1 MESSSINRNLE
12 NDPQVSNLVVSLFDK
27 YVVQPTAHLPITSRL
42 RKQLHDHFKMP
53 DSEPET
59 DGQHKLLEEEPRK
72 YSSHL
77 HNFFV
82 DLHSQLNSKYGESNF
97 KLRQY
102 FRNLLVQMQAE
113 LEYPPGR
120 LDELFG
126 YAKTK
131 SKLSLKRMLEQHQ
144 LPIELIELLQTD
156 WKQSIRTHQ
165 NHLAEERACRMVDES
180 SRGKRLDLR
189 ILVSNLFAGAFI
201 LAIVAGA
208 APQLGQLGYIFLA
221 PFLVFGMLCTY
232 LWVLKDGRLLA
243 AFLTGLFT
251 LSLTA
256 LGMIG
261 LSGSTH
267 DLLQPAFVAAG
278 CGLGGLLGLYSG
290 WWEWR
295 LQMDQIL
302 LDEIF
307 ELKDQLLEQE
317 LLHPKDLA
325 SFGTEKVMV
334 ILEVSRKSLIRE
346 MNLSLQELDKL
357 GFLQED
363 DFENLFETKKRIHK
377 LKHRVDLLQAVYED
391 LKIIMIRMQE
401 RVEILKALEV
411 AAFNPYPLHLEDEHQ
426 EANHQ
431 IAIQI
436 QDLFL
441 TELENIQA
449 NIRYIIQNPAT
460 K

>member
-1 MESSSINRNLE
+1 MKDSSVIQNPE
-12 NDPQVSNLVVSLFDK
+12 DDPQVSYLVLRLFDK
-27 YVVQPTAHLPITSRL
+27 YVVQPTAHLPITSKL
-42 RKQLHDHFKMP
+42 RKQLHEHFEMP
-53 DSEPET
+53 DSELKT

-72 YSSHL
+72 YSTHI

-82 DLHSQLNSKYGESNF
+82 DLHSQLHGKYGKSNRKLKTYF
-97 KLRQY
+97 K
-102 FRNLLVQMQAE
+102 NLLVQMKAE

-126 YAKTK
+126 DSKAKA
-131 SKLSLKRMLEQHQ
+131 KLSIKRMLEQHQ
-144 LPIELIELLQTD
+144 LPVELIELLQTD
-156 WKQSIRTHQ
+156 WKRNLRSYHTVI
-165 NHLAEERACRMVDES
+165 AEEHACQMVDEK

-201 LAIVAGA
+201 LALVAGA
-208 APQLGQLGYIFLA
+208 APQLGKLGYLLLS
-221 PFLVFGMLCTY
+221 PFLIFGLLCAY

-251 LSLTA
+251 LSLAA
-256 LGMIG
+256 LGLLG

-295 LQMDQIL
+295 LQMDKIL

-307 ELKDQLLEQE
+307 DIKDQLLEHE
-317 LLHPKDLA
+317 LLHPRDLA
-325 SFGTEKVMV
+325 TFGTDKVMV
-334 ILEVSRKSLIRE
+334 VLDESRKSLVRE
-346 MNLSLQELDKL
+346 TNLSLKELDKL
-357 GFLQED
+357 GTIHQD

-377 LKHRVDLLQAVYED
+377 LKHRVDLLQAIYED
-391 LKIIMIRMQE
+391 LKLIMIQVQE
-401 RVEILKALEV
+401 RIEILKNLEV
-411 AAFNPYPLHLEDEHQ
+411 GTHNPYPLHLENEYH
-426 EANHQ
+426 EANHR
-431 IAIQI
+431 IASQV

-441 TELENIQA
+441 SELDNIQA
-449 NIRYIIQNPAT
+449 NLRYIIQNPVKA
-460 K
+460 

>member
-1 MESSSINRNLE
+1 
-12 NDPQVSNLVVSLFDK
+12 
-27 YVVQPTAHLPITSRL
+27 
-42 RKQLHDHFKMP
+42 
-53 DSEPET
+53 
-59 DGQHKLLEEEPRK
+59 
-72 YSSHL
+72 
-77 HNFFV
+77 
-82 DLHSQLNSKYGESNF
+82 
-97 KLRQY
+97 
-102 FRNLLVQMQAE
+102 
-113 LEYPPGR
+113 
-120 LDELFG
+120 
-126 YAKTK
+126 
-131 SKLSLKRMLEQHQ
+131 
-144 LPIELIELLQTD
+144 
-156 WKQSIRTHQ
+156 
-165 NHLAEERACRMVDES
+165 
-180 SRGKRLDLR
+180 
-189 ILVSNLFAGAFI
+189 
-201 LAIVAGA
+201 
-208 APQLGQLGYIFLA
+208 
-221 PFLVFGMLCTY
+221 
-232 LWVLKDGRLLA
+232 
-243 AFLTGLFT
+243 
-251 LSLTA
+251 
-256 LGMIG
+256 MIG

>member
-1 MESSSINRNLE
+1 MKDSSVIQNPE
-12 NDPQVSNLVVSLFDK
+12 DDPQVSYLVLLLFDK
-27 YVVQPTAHLPITSRL
+27 YVAQPTAHLPVTSRL
-42 RKQLHDHFKMP
+42 RKQLHDHFEMP
-53 DSEPET
+53 DSEPKT

-72 YSSHL
+72 YSAHL

-82 DLHSQLNSKYGESNF
+82 DLQRQLNSKHGKSNR
-97 KLRQY
+97 KLKHY
-102 FRNLLVQMQAE
+102 FRNLLVQMKAE

-126 YAKTK
+126 GSKLKT
-131 SKLSLKRMLEQHQ
+131 KLSLKRMLEQHQ
-144 LPIELIELLQTD
+144 LPVELIELLQTD
-156 WKQSIRTHQ
+156 WKQNLRSYQTLI
-165 NHLAEERACRMVDES
+165 AEERACQMVDEN

-201 LAIVAGA
+201 LALVAGA
-208 APQLGQLGYIFLA
+208 APKLGQLGYLLLS

-256 LGMIG
+256 LGLLG

-307 ELKDQLLEQE
+307 NIKDQLLEYE

-325 SFGTEKVMV
+325 AFGIDKVMV
-334 ILEVSRKSLIRE
+334 QLEVSRKSLIRE
-346 MNLSLQELDKL
+346 TNFSLQELDKL
-357 GFLQED
+357 GLLQED

-391 LKIIMIRMQE
+391 LKTIMTRMQE
-401 RVEILKALEV
+401 RIEILKTLEV
-411 AAFNPYPLHLEDEHQ
+411 GASNPYPLHLEDEYQ
-426 EANHQ
+426 EANHR
-431 IAIQI
+431 IALQV

-449 NIRYIIQNPAT
+449 NIRYIIQNPL
-460 K
+460 KN